1 MNRLI
6 VSGTCPDGT
15 GRNGCGPQ
23 EQFRACA
30 DIRITEDGIA
40 EETTPST
47 LTSTV
52 KPRTRGTVTYRT
64 RRPNK
69 PTTSEPTTST
79 STTSAEPTSTN
90 ATSSTN
96 SGTISGDNPG
106 PYVGIII
113 ALATLLFAIAAISAV
128 IIQFSYK
135 LIKFTCET
143 WVWLVFIYF
152 EFVSG
157 QLNLT
162 ESNKMKRSPNIF
174 VRIQFI

>member
-143 WVWLVFIYF
+143 
-152 EFVSG
+152 
-157 QLNLT
+157 
-162 ESNKMKRSPNIF
+162 
-174 VRIQFI
+174 